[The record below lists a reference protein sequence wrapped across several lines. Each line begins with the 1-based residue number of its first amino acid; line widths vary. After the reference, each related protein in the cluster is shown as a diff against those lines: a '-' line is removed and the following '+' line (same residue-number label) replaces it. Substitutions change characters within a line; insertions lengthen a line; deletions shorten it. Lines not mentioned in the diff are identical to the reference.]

1 VTITVVRAA
10 PYLTIQD
17 FGRLT
22 FREVGVPRGGAMDRA
37 ALGAA
42 NAVIGNEIDAA
53 GLEWALGGGSIRFD
67 EPCVF
72 ALAGASAEP
81 TLAGAGVQPVTATR
95 ANAGDVL
102 EVGRFS
108 AGRFLYVAV
117 AGGIDTELLLGS
129 RSTYL
134 PAHFG
139 GVDGKL
145 IHSREKLPCGSGSGF
160 ARRSFSAPSD
170 LVTDYSPRAIRV
182 VPGPQWSM
190 FNESDRRRF
199 FEQRYTVARSSDR
212 MGYRLEGEPL
222 TTGLGLLPSEAVCE
236 GTIQIPPDGLPI
248 VLMADSPTVGGYPKM
263 GVVATSDLPIL
274 AQLSPGESFHFE
286 ETTVKDAQRRLRRA
300 AASLYTL
307 RSLALQ
313 S

>member
-1 VTITVVRAA
+1 MSITVVRAA
-10 PYLTIQD
+10 PYLTVQD
-17 FGRLT
+17 FGRLN
-22 FREVGVPRGGAMDRA
+22 FREVGVPRCGAMDRA

-67 EPCVF
+67 EASVF
-72 ALAGASAEP
+72 ALGGASADA
-81 TLAGAGVQPVTATR
+81 TLAGAAVKPLTAAR
-95 ANAGDVL
+95 ANAGDIL

-117 AGGIDTELLLGS
+117 AGGITSEILLGS

-139 GVDGKL
+139 GVDGRL
-145 IHSREKLPCGSGSGF
+145 IHSGEKLPCGTESP
-160 ARRSFSAPSD
+160 RSSKGFSAPSE
-170 LVTDYSPRAIRV
+170 LVTDYSRRSIRV
-182 VPGPQWSM
+182 VPGPQWSL
-190 FNESDRRRF
+190 FSEDDRRRF

-236 GTIQIPPDGLPI
+236 GTIQVPPDGLPI
-248 VLMADSPTVGGYPKM
+248 VLMSDSPTVGGYPKI

-274 AQLSPGESFHFE
+274 AQLNPGESFQFE
-286 ETTVKDAQRRLRRA
+286 ETSVKDAQRRLRRS

>member
-1 VTITVVRAA
+1 MSVTVIRAA
-10 PYLTIQD
+10 PYLTVQD

-72 ALAGASAEP
+72 ALTGASAVA
-81 TLAGAGVQPVTATR
+81 TLAGADVQPVTATR
-95 ANAGDVL
+95 ASAGDVL
-102 EVGRFS
+102 AIGRFS
-108 AGRFLYVAV
+108 AGRFLYIAV
-117 AGGIDTELLLGS
+117 AGGINTELLLGS

-145 IHSREKLPCGSGSGF
+145 IHSGQQLPCGIESTS
-160 ARRSFSAPSD
+160 RRTFSAPSD
-170 LVTDYSPRAIRV
+170 LTTDYSRRVIRV

-190 FNESDRRRF
+190 FTENDRRSF
-199 FEQRYTVARSSDR
+199 FAQKYTVARSSDR

-248 VLMADSPTVGGYPKM
+248 VLMADSPTVGGYPKI

-274 AQLSPGESFHFE
+274 AQLNPGETFQFE

-307 RSLALQ
+307 RSLAQQ

>member
-17 FGRLT
+17 FGRLS
-22 FREVGVPRGGAMDRA
+22 FREVGVPRCGAMDRA

-67 EPCVF
+67 EACVF
-72 ALAGASAEP
+72 ALAGASAEAA
-81 TLAGAGVQPVTATR
+81 LAGAAVQPATATH

-102 EVGRFS
+102 EVGRFF

-117 AGGIDTELLLGS
+117 AGGINTEILLGS

-145 IHSREKLPCGSGSGF
+145 IRSGEILPCGSESAA

-170 LVTDYSPRAIRV
+170 LTTDYSRRAIRV

-190 FNESDRRRF
+190 FSENDRRRF
-199 FEQRYTVARSSDR
+199 FEKRYTIARSSDR

-222 TTGLGLLPSEAVCE
+222 TTGLGLLPSDAVCE
-236 GTIQIPPDGLPI
+236 GTIQVPPDGLPI
-248 VLMADSPTVGGYPKM
+248 VLMADSPTVGGYPKI
-263 GVVATSDLPIL
+263 GVVATSDLPVL
-274 AQLSPGESFHFE
+274 AQLNPGESFQFE

-300 AASLYTL
+300 ATALHTL
-307 RSLALQ
+307 RSLTLQ